1 MKALI
6 RLGISWIS
14 NLTAVRLELAVL
26 LSFEEGVVIFWL
38 GVEKGGV
45 SICGGGGLYKEKISK
60 NNLLVISII

>member
-6 RLGISWIS
+6 RLEISWIS

-26 LSFEEGVVIFWL
+26 LSFEEGAVIFWL

-45 SICGGGGLYKEKISK
+45 SRSGGGDL
-60 NNLLVISII
+60 